1 MRIGLID
8 AKDMDESRPV
18 WISGCPISNVISE
31 IKKTHLVL
39 VKLMVF
45 KVLCTK
51 NRYSIPYFYS
61 MFHEF

>member
-51 NRYSIPYFYS
+51 NR
-61 MFHEF
+61 